1 LGLPSLLA
9 VHTSVPV
16 AGPDHPD
23 GFPDALVP
31 AAAIPLLDLLPAD
44 AIPPAPLASD
54 ASVAVHPDEAVDAP
68 IPALAAAPC
77 AEKLAAPAQVVQASD
92 AKQYSAQALLAQPE
106 APCIPG
112 ADRSAA

>member
-9 VHTSVPV
+9 AHTSALVV
-16 AGPDHPD
+16 APDHPD
-23 GFPDALVP
+23 GFPDASVP
-31 AAAIPLLDLLPAD
+31 AAAIPLPDLLPAD

-54 ASVAVHPDEAVDAP
+54 ASAAVLPDAAEAAP

-77 AEKLAAPAQVVQASD
+77 AEKLAALAQAVQASD
-92 AKQYSAQALLAQPE
+92 AKLHLAQALLAQAE

>member
-1 LGLPSLLA
+1 LGLPSRLA
-9 VHTSVPV
+9 AHTSALVV
-16 AGPDHPD
+16 APDHPD
-23 GFPDALVP
+23 GFPDASVP
-31 AAAIPLLDLLPAD
+31 AAAIPLPDLLPVD

-54 ASVAVHPDEAVDAP
+54 ASAAVLPDEAEAAP